1 MEIDS
6 PLEPEVRDQLMEVV
20 QRSLS
25 IERHLDFFEWLQTDV
40 RELVPHDAL
49 VSVWGGFNGDRLN
62 YDIASNIPGVDTK
75 KVIASKS
82 CDATM
87 NELYRRWVDFNE
99 RWFALDNFHE
109 LEIPGM
115 SESACLMRMDSMRF
129 VLVHGIRDKRG
140 STDCLYLFFHS
151 DYTSLAEVDDRILN
165 LVLPYVDMALRRVEC
180 LQPVKEE
187 KEYTE
192 SGVFAILSEREL
204 EVLKWLEQ
212 GKTNQEIG
220 LILDISGNTVKNH
233 LKRIFNKLD
242 VSSRT
247 QAVSKYALLFKKQ

>member
-1 MEIDS
+1 M

-25 IERHLDFFEWLQTDV
+25 IEKHREFFEWLQNDV
-40 RELVPHDAL
+40 RALVPHDAL
-49 VSVWGGFNGDRLN
+49 VSVWGRFKGDRLR
-62 YDIASNIPGVDTK
+62 YDIASNIPGVETK
-75 KVIASKS
+75 KIVANKN
-82 CDATM
+82 CDETM
-87 NELYRRWVDFNE
+87 NELYRRWLDFDE
-99 RWFALDNFHE
+99 RWFALDNFQE
-109 LEIPGM
+109 LDIPGL

-140 STDCLYLFFHS
+140 SADCLYLFFHS
-151 DYTSLAEVDDRILN
+151 DYTSLAGVDDRILN
-165 LVLPYVDMALRRVEC
+165 LILPYVDMALRRVEC
-180 LQPVKEE
+180 LKPVREE

-220 LILDISGNTVKNH
+220 MILDISGNTVKNH
-233 LKRIFNKLD
+233 LKRIFKKLD
-242 VSSRT
+242 VTSRT
-247 QAVSKYALLFKKQ
+247 QAVSKYALLFKRDYE